1 MRKRTITVFG
11 GSGFVGRHLA
21 RRLAADGW
29 TIRIAVRDPE
39 DAAYMK
45 PMGDVGQIVPI
56 PTNVLN
62 EESVA
67 RAVEGVDCVVN
78 LVGILSQWGRQKFEN
93 IHVTG
98 AANIAKAA
106 TAADASRMVH
116 ISAVGVDA
124 EALSLYGRTKAAGEA
139 AVREAFPAAVILRP
153 SVIFGPEDSFF
164 NLFAGLARFTPALPV
179 FGCPV
184 IPKLTWF
191 SDKGTVHCD
200 IYGDGGTKLQPV
212 YVGDVADAIV
222 NALKTSAAAGETYEL
237 GGPQVYS
244 SKEIME
250 LLLKH
255 IQRKR
260 WLIPIPF
267 FWLSFYAWFLEKW
280 PETIITCDQI
290 NQLKTD
296 NVAGSDAKGLA
307 DLGVEA
313 TGADTILPSYL
324 TRFQLSR
331 NRNIGEA
338 FN

>member
-1 MRKRTITVFG
+1 MKKRTITVFG

-29 TIRIAVRDPE
+29 IIRVAVRDPE

-45 PMGDVGQIVPI
+45 PMGDIGQIVPVA
-56 PTNVLN
+56 TNVLN
-62 EESVA
+62 EESVI
-67 RAVEGVDCVVN
+67 RAVEGADCVVN
-78 LVGILSQWGRQKFEN
+78 LVGILSQWGTQKFEN

-106 TAADASRMVH
+106 KAAGASRMVH
-116 ISAVGVDA
+116 ISAIGAD
-124 EALSLYGRTKAAGEA
+124 EASNSVYGRTKAAGEA
-139 AVREAFPAAVILRP
+139 AVREAFPEVVILRP
-153 SVIFGPEDSFF
+153 SVIFGPEDGFF
-164 NLFAGLARFTPALPV
+164 NLFAGLSRYTPVLPV

-184 IPKLTWF
+184 MPKLTWF
-191 SDKGTVHCD
+191 SDQGALHCD
-200 IYGDGGTKLQPV
+200 IYGDGGTKFQPV
-212 YVGDVADAIV
+212 FVGDVADAIV
-222 NALKTSAAAGETYEL
+222 ASLKSSDAAGMTYEL

-267 FWLSFYAWFLEKW
+267 FWLTFYAWFLEKW
-280 PETIITCDQI
+280 PETILTRDQVR
-290 NQLKTD
+290 QLMVD
-296 NVAGSDAKGLA
+296 NVVGESAKGLA
-307 DLGVEA
+307 DLGVSA
-313 TGADTILPSYL
+313 TGADAILPNYL
-324 TRFQLSR
+324 TRFQLTR
-331 NRNIGEA
+331 DRNIGEA